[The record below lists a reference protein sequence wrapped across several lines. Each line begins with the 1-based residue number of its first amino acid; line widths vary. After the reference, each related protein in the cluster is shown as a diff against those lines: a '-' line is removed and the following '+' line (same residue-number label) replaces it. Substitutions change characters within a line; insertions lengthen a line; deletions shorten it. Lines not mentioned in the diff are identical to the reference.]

1 MKKLEIKGHQDF
13 LGVNIPIIEGGFGE
27 NNRSVLA
34 KTISEIHKS
43 KIKKVNQAINRL
55 IEKQRLIKD
64 VDYIDLKSLVASGD
78 QYTLTWF
85 YDNLGIS
92 QQAYYRSEHIYLL
105 SERGYIKFVKYIE
118 DDTSW
123 DIMDKFVNEYF
134 SMREQLKINER
145 TLLLSNIINS
155 QDVEQALAIQKFE
168 QYVKKPLLETIDNQE
183 KIIATQKPKVEY
195 CDNVLKCDRLLST
208 TVIAKD
214 LGISARKL
222 NQILTSYKVIYKRNG
237 TYVPY
242 SNYQWLITKGYAD
255 YFIYEDKNVPQ
266 QLKWTEK
273 GRKWII
279 DSINKFKNN
288 RLERNFISE

>member
-1 MKKLEIKGHQDF
+1 MQKLQIKGHQDF

-27 NNRSVLA
+27 NNRVMLV
-34 KTISEIHKS
+34 KTIADIHEMQTFKINEI
-43 KIKKVNQAINRL
+43 INNNRDEFEDG
-55 IEKQRLIKD
+55 IDI
-64 VDYIDLKSLVASGD
+64 IDLKSVIRSTDKELI
-78 QYTLTWF
+78 TKL
-85 YDNLGIS
+85 NELGINQNAINKS
-92 QQAYYRSEHIYLL
+92 NNIYLL
-105 SERGYIKFVKYIE
+105 SEQGYMALVSLMKNSKAKEIRKQLRR
-118 DDTSW
+118 
-123 DIMDKFVNEYF
+123 EYF
-134 SMREQLKINER
+134 SMREQLKIDER

-168 QYVKKPLLETIDNQE
+168 QYVKKPLLETINNQE

-279 DSINKFKNN
+279 DSINKLKNN
-288 RLERNFISE
+288 GLERNFISE

>member
-1 MKKLEIKGHQDF
+1 MKKLEIKGHQHF

-27 NNRSVLA
+27 NNRVMLV
-34 KTISEIHKS
+34 KTIADIHEMQTFKINEI
-43 KIKKVNQAINRL
+43 INNNRDEFEDG
-55 IEKQRLIKD
+55 IDI
-64 VDYIDLKSLVASGD
+64 IDLKSVIRSTDKELI
-78 QYTLTWF
+78 TKL
-85 YDNLGIS
+85 NELGINQNAINKS
-92 QQAYYRSEHIYLL
+92 NNIYLL
-105 SERGYIKFVKYIE
+105 SEQGYMALVSLMKNSKAKEIRKQLRR
-118 DDTSW
+118 
-123 DIMDKFVNEYF
+123 EYF
-134 SMREQLKINER
+134 SMREQLKIDER

-168 QYVKKPLLETIDNQE
+168 QYIKKPLLETINNQE

-255 YFIYEDKNVPQ
+255 YFIYVDKNVPQ

-279 DSINKFKNN
+279 DSINKLKNN
-288 RLERNFISE
+288 GLERNFISE